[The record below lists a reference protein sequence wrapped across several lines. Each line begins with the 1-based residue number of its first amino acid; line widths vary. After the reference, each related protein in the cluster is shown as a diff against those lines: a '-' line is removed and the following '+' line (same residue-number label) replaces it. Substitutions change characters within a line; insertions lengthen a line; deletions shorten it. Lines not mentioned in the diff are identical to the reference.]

1 MKSTNTKFSPFS
13 SVSHLKI
20 VGVLSCLVE
29 EICGFNKLRS
39 QEVLTPVDLE
49 ICCHRLWD
57 EVVPLHDLIEHLKNI
72 WLIKGSEEI
81 DCT

>member
-1 MKSTNTKFSPFS
+1 MLPYLYSNL
-13 SVSHLKI
+13 SVHLKI

-29 EICGFNKLRS
+29 EICGFHKLWP

-57 EVVPLHDLIEHLKNI
+57 EVVPLHDLIEHLQ
-72 WLIKGSEEI
+72 EHV
-81 DCT
+81 

>member
-1 MKSTNTKFSPFS
+1 MLLLLHFNLC
-13 SVSHLKI
+13 VHLKI

-29 EICGFNKLRS
+29 EICGFHKLGP

-57 EVVPLHDLIEHLKNI
+57 EVVPLHY
-72 WLIKGSEEI
+72 LIKHLQENV
-81 DCT
+81 